1 MGLSPRALRPLLQP
15 QKELKERLL
24 LVPSLLQ
31 KCMLT
36 RPVRQLRQQK
46 EAKRSRGL
54 LELTKLLLQAALE
67 RWTAD
72 WRRSWWSR
80 ALGIRQTRR
89 LCQWREA
96 LWGQAQLA
104 LLEMTRDAGERA
116 AGQAGD
122 AGGVLLL

>member
-31 KCMLT
+31 ERMLT
-36 RPVRQLRQQK
+36 RPVQQLRQQK
-46 EAKRSRGL
+46 EAKRSRGM

-80 ALGIRQTRR
+80 ALGSRQTRR
-89 LCQWREA
+89 LCQWRGA

-104 LLEMTRDAGERA
+104 LLEMTLERGRA
-116 AGQAGD
+116 SCRTSW
-122 AGGVLLL
+122 